1 MRALSY
7 TPINGSRIRSSV
19 VREYSALE
27 FALDECLQTLL
38 LVSGH
43 VSVLAYINR
52 AIETD
57 GPPSDMVSLSLRSV
71 PVLPRR
77 QLR

>member
-27 FALDECLQTLL
+27 FALDECLERLL

-57 GPPSDMVSLSLRSV
+57 GLSLDMVSLSLGSV
-71 PVLPRR
+71 SVLPRR

>member
-7 TPINGSRIRSSV
+7 NPINGSRIRSSV

-43 VSVLAYINR
+43 VGVPDYINR
-52 AIETD
+52 PIETD
-57 GPPSDMVSLSLRSV
+57 GLLLDMVSLSLRSV

-77 QLR
+77 Q